1 MIVVTE
7 LTKRIV
13 KPIGEDEEIRLV
25 LGVLLGF
32 KLSVGRSWVFSLPMF
47 VNVEV
52 TVLRFSLKFI
62 LLVIAMNIE

>member
-25 LGVLLGF
+25 LGVF
-32 KLSVGRSWVFSLPMF
+32 SVSNFR
-47 VNVEV
+47 
-52 TVLRFSLKFI
+52 
-62 LLVIAMNIE
+62 